1 MEQDPQLHNHS
12 WPGTDDNLVH
22 RHPVE
27 DGHPDLLELAHPVDL
42 PNPPAQI
49 DNAAMLI
56 ALVAPNQTE
65 QQHDA
70 VKAAATAELHTLWTD
85 GYQAGKHE
93 SRPPAQVDNAAY
105 RIVVDSGLSMTMEQ
119 GDALRA
125 MAADEL
131 HASWLAGYQAGQRA
145 SEPRAGQ

>member
-1 MEQDPQLHNHS
+1 MEQHPQLHNHS
-12 WPGTDDNLVH
+12 WPGTADNLVH
-22 RHPVE
+22 RHLME
-27 DGHPDLLELAHPVDL
+27 DGHPLPLADAHPPEL
-42 PNPPAQI
+42 PDPPAQI
-49 DNAAMLI
+49 DNAATRI

-70 VKAAATAELHTLWTD
+70 VKAAATAELHVLWTA

-93 SRPPAQVDNAAY
+93 PHPPAQVDNAAY
-105 RIVVDSGLSMTMEQ
+105 GIVVDSGLSITMEQ

-125 MAADEL
+125 MATDEL
-131 HASWLAGYQAGQRA
+131 HASWLAGYEAGKRE